1 MFGKKNEEVFE
12 PDMIQN
18 DVVEGVT
25 QELESDEEFSSEE
38 NTHAAVKS
46 LKPSVISEGFEF
58 IGEIKT
64 AGSLTV
70 EGSIVGKVSVDHL
83 IVGVAGVVDGTL
95 EAKTII
101 VKGRLS
107 GDITCSDITVCG
119 RSSVDGKLTYSS
131 ITIQRG
137 GSIKGDLKKVT

>member
-1 MFGKKNEEVFE
+1 MFDKKNKDVSKA
-12 PDMIQN
+12 DLIQD
-18 DVVEGVT
+18 DVIEGVM
-25 QELESDEEFSSEE
+25 QEVKDEAEFSSDDNVHEV
-38 NTHAAVKS
+38 VKS
-46 LKPSVISEGFEF
+46 FKPSVISEGFEF

-137 GSIKGDLKKVT
+137 GSIKGDLKKIA